1 MRKDKDK
8 IILENGDVL
17 YRYGLEQDY
26 PDVWC
31 NNIHNPEYNF
41 DGLGHKNQIGAYF
54 FYKDE
59 NTAKRVLKVAIKKQE
74 AEKGKIVKKATLTT
88 CTVREDIVLL
98 DLFTGIERCSN
109 MVSALRGLELNV
121 VTNSFYNYQK
131 KACYTEIERD
141 LDLLNSENLEE
152 KMDAAQRINNFF
164 YNSLPLLGQ
173 SLTDFDNGSVFKEM
187 LICNHWEGYVFK
199 EEETSN
205 TYCLLATTKLTNPVH
220 ESLSRESLLSC
231 ASDS

>member
-54 FYKDE
+54 FYKDKS
-59 NTAKRVLKVAIKKQE
+59 TAKRVLKVAIKKQE
-74 AEKGKIVKKATLTT
+74 EEKGKIVEKATLTT

-98 DLFTGIERCSN
+98 DLFSGIERCSN
-109 MVSALRGLELNV
+109 MISVLRELNLDV
-121 VTNSFYNYQK
+121 VTNSFCNYQK
-131 KACYTEIERD
+131 QACYTEIERD
-141 LDLLNSENLEE
+141 LELLYSGNCTE
-152 KMDAAQRINNFF
+152 KIGAAARIDDFF
-164 YNSLPLLGQ
+164 YKSPPLLVQ
-173 SLTDFDNGSVFKEM
+173 SLTDFNNGVAFKEM
-187 LICNHWEGYVFK
+187 LIHNHWEGYVFK

-205 TYCLLATTKLTNPVH
+205 TYCLLAATKLTDPVH
-220 ESLSRESLLSC
+220 ESLSRESLLSG

>member
-1 MRKDKDK
+1 MRKEKDK

-17 YRYGLEQDY
+17 YRYGLEQYY

-59 NTAKRVLKVAIKKQE
+59 STAKSVLKVAIKKQE
-74 AEKGKIVKKATLTT
+74 EEKGRIVEKSTLTT

-98 DLFTGIERCSN
+98 DLFSGIDSCSR
-109 MVSALRGLELNV
+109 MISVMKELKLDIVNS
-121 VTNSFYNYQK
+121 SFYNYQK
-131 KACYTEIERD
+131 KAYYTEIERD
-141 LDLLNSENLEE
+141 LELLYSGNCTE
-152 KMDAAQRINNFF
+152 KTGAAARIDDFF
-164 YNSLPLLGQ
+164 YRSPPLLGQ
-173 SLTDFDNGSVFKEM
+173 SLTDFNNGAAFKEM
-187 LICNHWEGYVFK
+187 LIRNHWEGYVFK
-199 EEETSN
+199 EVERSN
-205 TYCLLATTKLTNPVH
+205 TYCLLDATKLTNPVH
-220 ESLSRESLLSC
+220 KLLSRWSLLSC

>member
-8 IILENGDVL
+8 IILENEDVL

-74 AEKGKIVKKATLTT
+74 KEKGKIVEKATLTT

-98 DLFTGIERCSN
+98 DLFSGIDSCSR
-109 MVSALRGLELNV
+109 MISVFLRELNLNV
-121 VTNSFYNYQK
+121 VANSFYNYQK

-141 LDLLNSENLEE
+141 LELLYSGNCTE
-152 KMDAAQRINNFF
+152 KIGAVKRIDTFF
-164 YNSLPLLGQ
+164 CNRPSLLGQ
-173 SLTDFDNGSVFKEM
+173 SLTDFKN
-187 LICNHWEGYVFK
+187 
-199 EEETSN
+199 
-205 TYCLLATTKLTNPVH
+205 
-220 ESLSRESLLSC
+220 
-231 ASDS
+231 

>member
-74 AEKGKIVKKATLTT
+74 EKGKIVEKATLTT

-109 MVSALRGLELNV
+109 MISVLRGLNLNV
-121 VTNSFYNYQK
+121 ANRSFYNYQK
-131 KACYTEIERD
+131 KEYYTEIEPD
-141 LDLLNSENLEE
+141 LELLYSGNCTE
-152 KMDAAQRINNFF
+152 KLGAAAKIDDFFCNNP
-164 YNSLPLLGQ
+164 SLLGQ
-173 SLTDFDNGSVFKEM
+173 SLTDFKNGKAFEDM
-187 LICNHWEGYVFK
+187 LIRNHWEGYVFK
-199 EEETSN
+199 EEESSN
-205 TYCLLATTKLTNPVH
+205 TYCLLAAAKLTNPVH
-220 ESLSRESLLSC
+220 KPLSRESLLSG

>member
-31 NNIHNPEYNF
+31 NNIHNSEYNF
-41 DGLGHKNQIGAYF
+41 DELGYKNQIGAYF

-59 NTAKRVLKVAIKKQE
+59 STAKRVLKVAIKNQE
-74 AEKGKIVKKATLTT
+74 EKGEVDKKATLTT
-88 CTVREDIVLL
+88 CTVLKDIVLL

-109 MVSALRGLELNV
+109 MISVLRELNLNV
-121 VTNSFYNYQK
+121 VISSFYNYQK

-141 LDLLNSENLEE
+141 LELLYSGNCTE
-152 KMDAAQRINNFF
+152 KIGAAKRIDTFF
-164 YNSLPLLGQ
+164 CNRPSLLGQ
-173 SLTDFDNGSVFKEM
+173 SLTDFKNGVAFKEM
-187 LICNHWEGYVFK
+187 LIRNHWEGYVFK
-199 EEETSN
+199 EEESSN
-205 TYCLLATTKLTNPVH
+205 TYCILDATKLTNPVH